1 MAAASLSLQVYLL
14 FLASQFVWAT
24 SGGRQLY
31 IVHMDA
37 SVMPRAFNGHHSWYN
52 AILSS
57 EAFVS
62 AADEDGPASTPK
74 LVYAYD
80 NVISGFSAV
89 LTEYH
94 LELLRNS
101 PGFVAAYP
109 DVAATIDTTYTY
121 KFLGLSHVSGIW
133 PESKYGKD
141 IIIGVVDTGIWPESD
156 SFRDEGMAE
165 IPKRWRGRCEQGV
178 AFNSS
183 MCNRKLIGAR
193 FFNKGLLAQYSNLT
207 ISMNSSRDTDGHG
220 TYTSSTAAGN
230 YAADASYFGYATG
243 TARGVAPRARIAS
256 YKVFWSEGN
265 TGSDLLAGVD
275 QAITDGVDVIS
286 ISLSYDRGP
295 LYKDPL
301 AIASF
306 AAMEK
311 GILVS
316 ASAGN
321 TGPSFRTVRNGI
333 PWVLTTGAS
342 TVDRRFTGI
351 VTLSNGVTLFGSTLY
366 VGDASIRSVPLYFNR
381 STLSCSFPLH
391 HVKRKVVVCEL
402 GDSLLFQSSRVTASG
417 GVGVIFI
424 TDSKIVDIG
433 KDMDIPTT
441 VLNLKDSAKLRRYVT
456 TNKHPTVSMKFSHT
470 ITGTKPAPAIARYS
484 SRGPSFGSPS
494 VLKPDVIAP
503 GSLILAAW
511 PPNSVAAAVQ
521 RKPLFS
527 SFDIASGTSVACP
540 HASGLAALLKS
551 VHPHWSPAAIRSAM
565 MTTADTLD
573 NTGAPIKDSVS
584 SDHIASPLVM
594 GSGHINPNKAVDPGL
609 VYDADSKDYVRF
621 LCALNYTKEQL
632 QTITKSSKD
641 YDRCRNS
648 DPDLNYPS
656 FIAFVNNV
664 QSSSVQSFKR
674 TVTNAGS
681 RGSATYTA
689 KLTPIRGFK
698 VTVMPKRLIFRRR
711 NEKANFTLT
720 VEAKEPMDEP
730 IVSGSLSWVDEQRN
744 HVVRSPIVITSISS
758 IEDQQ
763 H

>member
-1 MAAASLSLQVYLL
+1 MATPSLSLPVCLL
-14 FLASQFVWAT
+14 LLVTQLVWAT
-24 SGGRQLY
+24 SRERQLY

-37 SVMPRAFNGHHSWYN
+37 SVMPRAFNAHQSWYD

-62 AADEDGPASTPK
+62 AADEDVPASAPK

-89 LTEYH
+89 LTEDH
-94 LELLRNS
+94 LELLRNF

-109 DVAATIDTTYTY
+109 DVAAVIDTTYTY
-121 KFLGLSHVSGIW
+121 KYLGLNHVSGIW

-141 IIIGVVDTGIWPESD
+141 IIIGVVDTGIWPESE
-156 SFRDEGMAE
+156 SFKDEGMVE

-193 FFNKGLLAQYSNLT
+193 YFNKGLLAQYPNIT

-220 TYTSSTAAGN
+220 TYTASTAAGN
-230 YAADASYFGYATG
+230 YAANASYFGYATG

-265 TGSDLLAGVD
+265 TGSDILAGVD

-295 LYKDPL
+295 LYKDAI

-333 PWVLTTGAS
+333 PWILTTGAS
-342 TVDRRFTGI
+342 IIDRKFAGI
-351 VTLSNGVTLFGSTLY
+351 VTLSNGVTLIGSSLY
-366 VGDASIRSVPLYFNR
+366 VGNRSIRAVPLYFNR
-381 STLSCSFPLH
+381 STSTCSLPLH
-391 HVKRKVVVCEL
+391 HVKKKVVVCEL
-402 GDSLLFQSSRVTASG
+402 GDDLWLQTSRVAASG
-417 GVGVIFI
+417 GVGVLFV
-424 TDSKIVDIG
+424 TNSKVVDISKG
-433 KDMDIPTT
+433 MGIPTA
-441 VLNLKDSAKLRRYVT
+441 VLNLKDSGRLKKYVT
-456 TNKHPTVSMKFSHT
+456 TSKHPTVSMKFLHT
-470 ITGTKPAPAIARYS
+470 ITGTKPAPAVAKYS
-484 SRGPSFGSPS
+484 SRGPSFGSPT

-511 PPNSVAAAVQ
+511 PPPSFVTAVQ

-527 SFDIASGTSVACP
+527 SFDIGSGTSVACP

-551 VHPHWSPAAIRSAM
+551 VHPHWSPAAIRSAI

-573 NTGAPIKDSVS
+573 NTGAPIQDSVS
-584 SDHIASPLVM
+584 NDQIASPLVM
-594 GSGHINPNKAVDPGL
+594 GSGQISPNKAVDPGL
-609 VYDADSKDYVRF
+609 VYDADGRDYVRF
-621 LCALNYTKEQL
+621 LCALNYTREQL
-632 QTITKSSKD
+632 QTITKNSED
-641 YDRCRNS
+641 YDLCRNS
-648 DPDLNYPS
+648 SLDLNYPS
-656 FIAFVNNV
+656 FIAFVDNV
-664 QSSSVQSFKR
+664 QSSGVHRFKR
-674 TVTNAGS
+674 TVTNVGLRS
-681 RGSATYTA
+681 SATYTA
-689 KLTPIRGFK
+689 KLTPMNGFK
-698 VTVMPKRLIFRRR
+698 VTVVPDKLIFRRKKG
-711 NEKANFTLT
+711 KATFTLT
-720 VEAKEPMDEP
+720 VEANKPMDEP
-730 IVSGSLSWVDEQRN
+730 IISGSLSWVDDQRK
-744 HVVRSPIVITSISS
+744 HVVRSPIVITTIRS
-758 IEDQQ
+758 IED
-763 H
+763 